1 MVLVLLLLLRI
12 IKQTTTTTTTRF
24 PRVHV
29 DIPFLRDV
37 GGAPAIDD
45 GKVKCCFEHVF
56 FLQVW
61 NSSFYF
67 SLWPQKKETKRCTTS
82 TK

>member
-12 IKQTTTTTTTRF
+12 IKQTTTTTTRF

-45 GKVKCCFEHVF
+45 GKVKCCFEHVS
-56 FLQVW
+56 FLQVLW

-67 SLWPQKKETKRCTTS
+67 SLWPQKKETKRCTS